1 MLTLSRSLGLEAKI
15 WILSGCVAVAA
26 ALAYVTLVAPIGTE
40 PSTLDVP
47 WWLVAAGFA
56 AAERWV
62 VHLHFRRSTH
72 SLSLGELPLVAGLL
86 FLPAEELVIAGLV
99 GSSVALAFDREI
111 PTFKAFFNLAQ
122 FTLGTCVALFVVIG
136 LVGVRDPL
144 DPVVWL
150 AVFAAVSA
158 ATLVADICVGA
169 AVTIAEGRL
178 EPEQRIDMLLT
189 NWTVALSNTCLALA
203 IAAVVAARPEGGL
216 LLVPPTVLL
225 MAAYRAYLSER
236 RRNSELEFL
245 YEATRTL
252 SRSSEIVP
260 ELEALLARTASAF
273 RVDAVDLVLFSAEP
287 NRSARSSLNRD
298 GSRRM
303 LEPIEEPLAE
313 SLRCLAAGLTGPIEA
328 DRIQD
333 PSQREYLRGRGME
346 CGVVAP
352 LHGEAGCVGL
362 FAIAG
367 RESVDRSFSEEDLR
381 LLETLTGNVTV
392 ALQYD
397 RLEQAVRQLESL
409 QQELE
414 RKALYDSL
422 TQLANRS
429 LFHNRLEHALQS
441 RRPGICVLLLD
452 IDEFKAVN
460 DSHGHHAGDELLRAV
475 ADRLRACL
483 REGDTAARLGGD
495 EFALLL
501 DRSEG
506 EVDAVA
512 VARRLLDDFDAR
524 IDVAGERI
532 RVHVS
537 IGIAVGTPGK
547 DGPDEMLRKADVALY
562 EAKRRG
568 KNQHRVFHP
577 SMRDALR
584 KRRTLAFELERAV
597 SDEELA
603 VVYQPVVSLQDSRAV
618 ALEALVRW
626 NHPERGLVAP
636 GEFIAFAEE
645 TGAVVEIGALV
656 LERVIE
662 QAARAAHADPRE
674 RLRARADR
682 PGLPRPARR
691 ADRHPPAPAGAAHLR
706 AHRAR
711 LRRGRPRAAGRARG
725 APRARHGCRGRRLR
739 HRLLVARL
747 PVAPP
752 GRHDEDPEAVHRRR
766 DRLARAPRACPRG
779 DRARRGARPEG
790 DRRGHRDAG
799 ADRRAARVRLR
810 LRPGLLL
817 RHADRRGAGAP
828 PRRPAAREPAVAAAL
843 RAV

>member
-1 MLTLSRSLGLEAKI
+1 MIIRQELSLEAKI
-15 WILSGCVAVAA
+15 WILTGAVAA
-26 ALAYVTLVAPIGTE
+26 ATVAAYLSFVE
-40 PSTLDVP
+40 PLGAGPASMEIP
-47 WWLVAAGFA
+47 WWLVAIAFA

-86 FLPAEELVIAGLV
+86 FLPAHELVLAGLV
-99 GSSVALAFDREI
+99 GASVALAFDREI

-122 FTLGTCVALFVVIG
+122 FTLGTCVALFVVEV

-144 DPVVWL
+144 DPVVWI
-150 AVFAAVSA
+150 AIFAAVSA

-169 AVTIAEGRL
+169 AVTIAEGKLEAHQRL
-178 EPEQRIDMLLT
+178 DMLLT

-203 IAAVVAARPEGGL
+203 IAAVVSARPEGGL
-216 LLVPPTVLL
+216 LLVAPTVLL

-236 RRNSELEFL
+236 RRNAELEFL

-260 ELEALLARTASAF
+260 ELEALLARTAAAF

-287 NRSARSSLNRD
+287 NRSARSSLAHD

-303 LEPIEEPLAE
+303 LEPIDEPLAE
-313 SLRCLAAGLTGPIEA
+313 SLRSLAAGLTEPVETA
-328 DRIQD
+328 RIHD
-333 PSQREYLRGRGME
+333 AAQRQYFRGRGME
-346 CGVVAP
+346 TGVLAP

-362 FAIAG
+362 FAISG
-367 RESVDRSFSEEDLR
+367 RESVDRNFSDEDMR

-429 LFHNRLEHALQS
+429 LFHNRLEHALHS
-441 RRPGICVLLLD
+441 RNPGVCVLLLD

-475 ADRLRACL
+475 ADRLRGCL

-506 EVDAVA
+506 EIDAVS
-512 VARRLLDDFDAR
+512 VARRLLNDFEGR
-524 IDVAGERI
+524 IDVSGERL

-537 IGIAVGTPGK
+537 IGIAVGSPGK
-547 DGPDEMLRKADVALY
+547 DSAEEMMRKADVALY

-568 KNQHRVFHP
+568 KNQYRIFHP
-577 SMRDALR
+577 SMREALR

-597 SDEELA
+597 SDEELS
-603 VVYQPVVSLQDSRAV
+603 VVYQPVVSLAECRPV

-626 NHPERGLVAP
+626 NHPERGLVPP

-645 TGAVVEIGALV
+645 TGAVVEIGAIV
-656 LERVIE
+656 LERVVE
-662 QAARAAHADPRE
+662 EA
-674 RLRARADR
+674 
-682 PGLPRPARR
+682 
-691 ADRHPPAPAGAAHLR
+691 
-706 AHRAR
+706 AR
-711 LRRGRPRAAGRARG
+711 LRLPIHANVC
-725 APRARHGCRGRRLR
+725 APELIDPGFLDRLDALVDI
-739 HRLLVARL
+739 HELPPELLVFELTERAFVGDDPVPIAVLEELHKRGMGVAVDDFGTGYSSLAYLSRL
-747 PVAPP
+747 PVDTMKIPKQFI
-752 GRHDEDPEAVHRRR
+752 DEVTGSREHHA
-766 DRLARAPRACPRG
+766 LARAVIEL
-779 DRARRGARPEG
+779 GAALDLKVIAEGIETPEQI
-790 DRRGHRDAG
+790 
-799 ADRRAARVRLR
+799 
-810 LRPGLLL
+810 
-817 RHADRRGAGAP
+817 
-828 PRRPAAREPAVAAAL
+828 AAL
-843 RAV
+843 RAFGCDLGQGFYFGMPADADSALRRVDMIRGDIGRPALRAV